1 MPYKITFDVIFSSS
15 EVDGFRASELNNPT
29 PTTSGWRSA
38 PHAPF
43 PQELILLL
51 HAKAALQR
59 VQLLAHQFLI
69 PSRVEFFI
77 AECGEEQAKSGN
89 FSQASFQYLGFVTL
103 SDNQGTAFQ
112 ARELKSV
119 TLPCCGRLLKLVLHA
134 NHPNDLNVHEQ
145 VSLMALS
152 LLGQWT
158 EDNNNSL
165 NGNTCEAESPRRNDE
180 HDNAANNN
188 TLVSNP
194 QYTSPYDDLAFE
206 MYVDP
211 EAAKII
217 RQMEKRKQEAVMSER
232 FEYARK
238 LKQAMEELRRAG
250 ERLGKFE
257 LEKRQAISMEHFGK
271 AKLKKAQ
278 MDDYREQVYNFLEIP
293 VLLELNGY
301 HSKNDAP
308 VDTSK
313 RRELP
318 PPPRL
323 RPKSRDPSPHAGD
336 SQHLK
341 NGNIPNNSR
350 NGTTQH
356 SPPGATTVALIKRRG
371 ARNTFEAYEERALPA
386 LKNSHQRAEELLQD
400 NYDPERYYCLSDRE
414 KRQATLPISVFGTIL
429 VEKFYS
435 KQFADREDGLRLLR
449 EELTRPATDACNG
462 FEKHS
467 ANKTA
472 RAAIFLLHRALKDKV
487 YAVYTLAADVLRLFF
502 VQFVPTRRVAGG
514 EVSRSIERVLPELLS
529 KSGDNT
535 PRIHNMAVQTILDIA
550 DCPDVKTVN
559 LIPTHLTKPLT
570 NTTHPRL
577 ALSKMEMVEQLI
589 LKIGI
594 SSNKQSGM
602 TCRSLTEFGSSG
614 LHHPSEPVRKVA
626 ERVLILVYHVN
637 PRIVRKA
644 LPPDD
649 ELTRRNLLYRHLFAE
664 FERIDITRKQE
675 IMLQSQ
681 REEAE
686 AAETASASAVS
697 TKASSTTQKM
707 RKTRSAMSQIA
718 RYTANST
725 PSPAHTSSGSSSASA
740 LTSPGTEVTSRGQ
753 PSPTASEERKSAFR
767 MCIFCKKRDASFT
780 EQGLNVHY
788 WKSCP
793 MLTRCNHC
801 RQVIEVACLTRHLL
815 EVCEVRR
822 TYRKCRRC
830 LEAIS
835 VDAYEEHITSRR
847 CALAEPESKGSR
859 CPFCHLNIPPWED
872 GWRAHLTGPRPC
884 SAHPRL
890 KHLVP
895 GLVAGSKIPKPMFNL
910 SGSLRRT
917 GNTPVSSPKGTPRSK
932 RKTLH

>member
-1 MPYKITFDVIFSSS
+1 MPHKITFSVIFSSS
-15 EVDGFRASELNNPT
+15 EVEAFRGSELNTPT

-59 VQLLAHQFLI
+59 VQLLAHQYLI
-69 PSRVEFFI
+69 PSRVEFFVGDCD
-77 AECGEEQAKSGN
+77 EDQAKDGN
-89 FSQASFQYLGFVTL
+89 FSQAAFQYLGFVTL

-165 NGNTCEAESPRRNDE
+165 TSSQDAIPPPQDDVP
-180 HDNAANNN
+180 DNAANNN
-188 TLVSNP
+188 SNVLVSNP
-194 QYTSPYDDLAFE
+194 QYTSPYDDLAFD

-217 RQMEKRKQEAVMSER
+217 RQMERRKQEAVMSER

-301 HSKNDAP
+301 QLKNDAP

-323 RPKSRDPSPHAGD
+323 RPKSRDPSPHAAD
-336 SQHLK
+336 NLHLK
-341 NGNIPNNSR
+341 NGNIPNNAR
-350 NGTTQH
+350 NGNMQF
-356 SPPGATTVALIKRRG
+356 SPPGVTTVASIKRRG
-371 ARNTFEAYEERALPA
+371 ARNTYEAYEERALPA
-386 LKNSHQRAEELLQD
+386 LKNNQRAEELLQD
-400 NYDPERYYCLSDRE
+400 NYDSERYYCLSDRE
-414 KRQATLPISVFGTIL
+414 KRQATLPISVFGTTL

-449 EELTRPATDACNG
+449 EELTRPATES

-502 VQFVPTRRVAGG
+502 VQFVPTRRVASG

-550 DCPDVKTVN
+550 DCPDVKSLN
-559 LIPTHLTKPLT
+559 LIPTLLTKPLT

-577 ALSKMEMVEQLI
+577 ALSKMEMVEQLV

-626 ERVLILVYHVN
+626 ERVLILIYHVN

-649 ELTRRNLLYRHLFAE
+649 ELTRRNLLYRHLFSD
-664 FERIDITRKQE
+664 FDRIDVERKQE
-675 IMLQSQ
+675 MMLQSQ
-681 REEAE
+681 REEVE
-686 AAETASASAVS
+686 AAETASASA
-697 TKASSTTQKM
+697 ASSKSCSSVTPKM

-740 LTSPGTEVTSRGQ
+740 LTSPGTEVTSRGHA
-753 PSPTASEERKSAFR
+753 SPTAAEERKSYR
-767 MCIFCKKRDASFT
+767 MCIFCKRRDPSFT

-822 TYRKCRRC
+822 TYRKCRMC

-835 VDAYEEHITSRR
+835 VDAFEEHIISRR
-847 CALAEPESKGSR
+847 CALAVPESKGSR

-884 SAHPRL
+884 AAHPRL
-890 KHLVP
+890 KQKTP
-895 GLVAGSKIPKPMFNL
+895 ASKIPKPLFSL
-910 SGSLRRT
+910 TGSLIRRS

-932 RKTLH
+932 RKTLY